1 MRCRNITCEPQRLD
15 DSRLV
20 LTTPRFASRIRVW
33 IALAVFTS
41 PLSGS
46 GQVYSGTGN
55 IHEVFVG
62 TETESYLRA
71 LDLTD
76 TSSDASW
83 TIRPLSPG
91 QGKRLARSL
100 GADPWHA
107 RLTGF
112 AVSGS
117 PFHFGFLSPSVSVR
131 YNSQFPYGSNDAAI
145 WAGRGAT
152 IAAQAGVYADLGP
165 ISVRLMP
172 IFFRAENTSFPLAF
186 SALPCGCGEPTYGG
200 VVDRPQRFGTQ
211 PYQRLDPGQSTIRLD
226 ALGFAA
232 GLTTANEGWGPVAE
246 YPFLLGNNAPGFPH
260 VFLGTSQPLP
270 IFVGK
275 AQVRVIYGRLDQ
287 SSYSPAVGS
296 KFYTSRLETG
306 RIRFASGLIATF
318 QPRGFDGLEIGG
330 SRFIHS
336 VWPRSGIPSNYLR
349 KPLQAFLKK
358 NLPGIDQQVAGTDN
372 QLASFFARWA
382 FRESGME
389 VYGEYG
395 REDNS
400 YDLRDFVQE
409 PDHQRAYSLGLAKT
423 FSRQSSQF
431 NVLRIELINFQLPPL
446 ATTGRGEGSIYV
458 HSPTRQGHTNRGQLL
473 GADVGVGAAAGSTVR
488 WDHYSSGG
496 RWGLFWRRDVRQE
509 TSDPTLKLPSTP
521 QTSDVLHALGFER
534 LKFTRRFDVTT
545 SLTLMRDLSRDLSNS
560 RFNANAAVAITLPR

>member
-1 MRCRNITCEPQRLD
+1 MRLPNITCTLRRLD
-15 DSRLV
+15 DSRIV
-20 LTTPRFASRIRVW
+20 LTTTRFASRICIW
-33 IALAVFTS
+33 IAVPIFAWPF
-41 PLSGS
+41 PAGA
-46 GQVYSGTGN
+46 QVYSGTGN

-62 TETESYLRA
+62 AETESYLRY

-76 TSSDASW
+76 TTSNAAWS
-83 TIRPLSPG
+83 IRPLSPG
-91 QGKRLARSL
+91 QLKKLAHAL
-100 GADPWHA
+100 GGDPWQA
-107 RLTGF
+107 RMATF
-112 AVSGS
+112 ADSNS
-117 PFHFGFLSPSVSVR
+117 PFHFGLLSPNASVR

-152 IAAQAGVYADLGP
+152 LALQGGLYAEIGP
-165 ISVRLMP
+165 LSVTLLP
-172 IFFRAENTSFPLAF
+172 IMFRAENTAFPLAF
-186 SALPCGCGEPTYGG
+186 SALPCACGEPVFGG

-211 PYQRLDPGQSTIRLD
+211 PYQRLDPGQSTVRVD
-226 ALGFAA
+226 MFGVGAGF
-232 GLTTANEGWGPVAE
+232 TTANEGWGPFAE
-246 YPFLLGNNAPGFPH
+246 YPFILGNNAPGFPH
-260 VFLGTSQPLP
+260 VFFGSSHPLP
-270 IFVGK
+270 IFIGD
-275 AQVRVIYGRLDQ
+275 AQLKVIYGRLDQ
-287 SSYSPAVGS
+287 SAYSPAVGS

-306 RIRFASGLIATF
+306 RIRFGSGLIATF

-336 VWPRSGIPSNYLR
+336 VWPRTGLPSSYLK
-349 KPLQAFLKK
+349 KPLQAFLKV
-358 NLPGIDQQVAGTDN
+358 NQPGIDEQIAGTDN

-382 FRESGME
+382 FRESGLE

-423 FSRQSSQF
+423 FRTQSPKF
-431 NVLRIELINFQLPPL
+431 NVFRVELINFQMPPL
-446 ATTGRGEGSIYV
+446 ATTGRGEGSIYI

-496 RWGLFWRRDVRQE
+496 RWALFWRRDVREE
-509 TSDPTLKLPSTP
+509 TSDPTLKFPSVP
-521 QTSDVLHALGFER
+521 QISDVLHAFGFER
-534 LKFTRRFDVTT
+534 MKFTRQFDVTT
-545 SLTLMRDLSRDLSNS
+545 SVTLMRDLSRDLGNS